1 MTSERFV
8 TIIIPVYNG
17 VSVLGESVGDVFSQ
31 DYPHVELIVVNDGSS
46 DGSVKLLETLREKA
60 PSNVTMKIID
70 QPNGGICSAR
80 NAGLDAATGDLIAFM
95 DQDDRIPRDY
105 VSSLVNA
112 MGSEDEA
119 VIGGTVDHHVAS
131 GKRSRRDM
139 DPGAK
144 WSMYRNTAPWGRLYR
159 RDIIDANGIR
169 FEDHKISED
178 FYFNFLYLSY
188 CHKGKV
194 KVVPQSGYM
203 WTISKDSESH
213 ANMSKIEEDR
223 DVTEMLD
230 KLLADMKPV
239 TRESALENELFEY
252 LIIKHIVW
260 YLLFVRKGALRK
272 SMKEIYAKC
281 MSWLEEHFPDYKKNP
296 MLKPGRPA
304 GESRKIRFI
313 VRAAMRLH
321 RMHLLLPILKM
332 M

>member
-1 MTSERFV
+1 MEESLI

-17 VSVLGESVGDVFSQ
+17 ASVLGESVGDVFSQ

-80 NAGLDAATGDLIAFM
+80 NAGLNAASGDYIAFM

-105 VSSLVNA
+105 VSRLLDA
-112 MGSEDEA
+112 MSPEDEM
-119 VIGGTVDHHVAS
+119 VIGGSIDLHADTGKTVN
-131 GKRSRRDM
+131 RNL
-139 DPGAK
+139 DPQAP

-169 FEDHKISED
+169 FKDHKISED

-230 KLLADMKPV
+230 KLLTDMKPV

-260 YLLFVRKGALRK
+260 YLLFVRKGASRK
-272 SMKEIYAKC
+272 AMKEIYAKC
-281 MSWLEEHFPDYKKNP
+281 MRWLEEHFPDYKKNP

>member
-46 DGSVKLLETLREKA
+46 DGSVKLLETLLEKA

-260 YLLFVRKGALRK
+260 YLLFVRKGASRK
-272 SMKEIYAKC
+272 AMKEIYAKC